1 MSWMGALAGGA
12 IGGLLGGP
20 WGAAAGA
27 LIGHYVSRQ
36 AEAPERADGL
46 DAEEK
51 QAFFIIA
58 LFSCL
63 AKLAKADGAVSREEA
78 DYVGR
83 FINTHF
89 APAERETVRQ
99 IFNSARHDAVPYHEY
114 IDRVA
119 KSPVDRAFLQQFLGI
134 LCELAIADGVL
145 SVEEKEF
152 LNYAE
157 SKFGFPG
164 YSEMFFGNRERTGA
178 GNAASA
184 SDTLAACYAVLG
196 CSAETTDQEIRS
208 AWRRKCADFHPDKI
222 QSKGL
227 PPEFMEFAKN
237 EMQRINQAYDE
248 IRKARGFK

>member
-1 MSWMGALAGGA
+1 MGALAGGA

-36 AEAPERADGL
+36 TEKTEPADGL
-46 DAEEK
+46 GAEEK
-51 QAFFIIA
+51 QAFFVIA

-63 AKLAKADGAVSREEA
+63 AKLAKADGVVSQEEA

-89 APAERETVRQ
+89 APAERETVRR
-99 IFNSARHDAVPYHEY
+99 IFNSARNDTVPYHEY
-114 IDRVA
+114 IDRIA
-119 KSPVDRAFLQQFLGI
+119 KSPVDRAFLQQFLGV
-134 LCELAIADGVL
+134 LCELAVADGVL
-145 SVEEKEF
+145 NAEETAF
-152 LNYAE
+152 LHYAE
-157 SKFGFPG
+157 TQFGFPG
-164 YSEMFFGNRERTGA
+164 YAEAFFGNRQKTGA
-178 GNAASA
+178 AATE
-184 SDTLAACYAVLG
+184 TLTACYAVLG
-196 CSAETTDQEIRS
+196 CSAEATDQEVRS
-208 AWRRKCADFHPDKI
+208 AWRKKCADFHPDKL